1 MAPHH
6 EWEEDSWDVT
16 RNLENLRGWIVI
28 MVQGW
33 SNLRGR
39 SLPKFISSSC
49 LEGDVPTM
57 SHVLVTW
64 ITQPPSVSR
73 VRWKLRAE
81 IMKCYG
87 NQGYPLCAD
96 TWNRKI
102 DHGEWRA
109 LRCIN
114 VSYVFCSSIVE
125 SGMLLLIEFYHW
137 DCSIFFFFFF
147 FLHVTGYYFINRFYN
162 RFLIYLS
169 IYIDMEILNEE
180 LDRI

>member
-1 MAPHH
+1 MGVNRDHGTGVVEFKGSFLAEIHFFDLFRRGCPDD
-6 EWEEDSWDVT
+6 ESRT
-16 RNLENLRGWIVI
+16 RYVNN
-28 MVQGW
+28 
-33 SNLRGR
+33 
-39 SLPKFISSSC
+39 
-49 LEGDVPTM
+49 PT
-57 SHVLVTW
+57 
-64 ITQPPSVSR
+64 PSVSR

-114 VSYVFCSSIVE
+114 VSYVLFEHRWKWNVVT
-125 SGMLLLIEFYHW
+125 
-137 DCSIFFFFFF
+137 DRIFRARWFDF

-169 IYIDMEILNEE
+169 IYIERFWMKNWIEFDEYIYKYDIVLYILYFK
-180 LDRI
+180 